1 MPDPSAGHVEMIP
14 LAQPDI
20 TDAERDA
27 VLAVLQTPTLTMGP
41 QGKAFEAAM
50 ARFAGVRHAI
60 AANSGTSALH
70 LVVRAL
76 GIGEGDEAITTPFSF
91 IASSNCI
98 LFERARPV
106 FVDIEPRT
114 LCIDP
119 ERVER
124 AISPRTKAI
133 LAVDVFGHPA
143 DWGAL
148 TEIARRHELLLVED
162 SAESLGSTL
171 DGRRCGSF
179 GDAAV
184 FAFYPNKQITTGEG
198 GIVLT
203 NDEKTAKLCWSL
215 VSQGRDESGAWLQ
228 HPRLGYNY
236 RMDEMSAALGLAQL
250 SRITEIMAARTR
262 VASWYKEALQMVEGV
277 EPPYVAAGVTMSWF
291 VYVVRLDS
299 RFSALD
305 RARVMKGLQNE
316 GIGCRDYFQP
326 IHLQPFYRELLK
338 TKEGDFPV
346 TESVAQR
353 TIALPFYNQMTE
365 NEVQT
370 VVEALRDLVTSVGKV

>member
-1 MPDPSAGHVEMIP
+1 MTEERKPVRIP

-20 TDAERDA
+20 THAERRA
-27 VLAVLQTPTLTMGP
+27 VLDVLKTSTLAMGP
-41 QGKAFEAAM
+41 QVRAFEEALAS
-50 ARFAGVRHAI
+50 FAGVQHAI

-70 LVVRAL
+70 LAVRAL
-76 GIGEGDEAITTPFSF
+76 GIGAGDEVITTPFSF
-91 IASSNCI
+91 VASSNCL
-98 LFERARPV
+98 LFERAKPV
-106 FVDIEPRT
+106 FVDI
-114 LCIDP
+114 DP
-119 ERVER
+119 ENLCLDPCRVEA
-124 AISPRTKAI
+124 AITGATKAI

-143 DWGAL
+143 DWSEL
-148 TEIARRHELLLVED
+148 TRIARKRGLILIED
-162 SAESLGSTL
+162 SAESLGSKL
-171 DGRRCGSF
+171 GERRCGAF

-198 GIVLT
+198 GVVLT
-203 NDEKTAKLCWSL
+203 SNEELAKLCWSL
-215 VSQGRDESGAWLQ
+215 VSQGRDESGAWLL

-277 EPPYVAAGVTMSWF
+277 EAPYVAAGVTMSWF

-299 RFSALD
+299 QFSAVD
-305 RARVMKGLQNE
+305 RARVMKGLQDE

-353 TIALPFYNQMTE
+353 TFALPFFNRMTQ

-370 VVEALRDLVTSVGKV
+370 VVEALRELVTSVGKV

>member
-1 MPDPSAGHVEMIP
+1 MLRIP

-20 TDAERDA
+20 TNADREA
-27 VLAVLQTPTLTMGP
+27 VLAVLRTPNLAMGP
-41 QGKAFEAAM
+41 QVRAFEQAVAAF
-50 ARFAGVRHAI
+50 ARVRDAI

-70 LVVRAL
+70 LVVRSL
-76 GIGEGDEAITTPFSF
+76 GIGEGDEVITTPFSF
-91 IASSNCI
+91 VASSNCL

-106 FVDIEPRT
+106 FVDIDPKT
-114 LCIDP
+114 LCLDP
-119 ERVER
+119 DRVEG
-124 AISPRTKAI
+124 AITKATRAI

-143 DWGAL
+143 DWDAL
-148 TEIARRHELLLVED
+148 TEIARRHKLLLIED

-179 GDAAV
+179 GDAGV

-215 VSQGRDESGAWLQ
+215 VSQGRDESGDWLQ

-250 SRITEIMAARTR
+250 RRIEEILAARAR
-262 VASWYKEALQMVEGV
+262 VAAWYAEALASVKAV
-277 EPPYVAAGVTMSWF
+277 DVPYVAPGVTMSWF
-291 VYVVRLDS
+291 VYVVRLTEGFT
-299 RFSALD
+299 RED
-305 RARVMKGLQNE
+305 RDRVLRGLE
-316 GIGCRDYFQP
+316 VRGIGCRNYFQP
-326 IHLQPFYRELLK
+326 IHLQPFYRDLLG

-346 TESVAQR
+346 TESVAAR
-353 TIALPFYNQMTE
+353 TIALPFFNRMTE

>member
-1 MPDPSAGHVEMIP
+1 MIP

-262 VASWYKEALQMVEGV
+262 VASWYREALLKVEGV
-277 EPPYVAAGVTMSWF
+277 KVPSVSAGVMMSWF
-291 VYVVRLDS
+291 VYVVRLDP
-299 RFSALD
+299 RFSASD

-316 GIGCRDYFQP
+316 GIECRDYFQP
-326 IHLQPFYRELLK
+326 IHLQPFYRELLG

-346 TESVAQR
+346 TESIAQR
-353 TIALPFYNQMTE
+353 TVALPFYNRLSQDD
-365 NEVQT
+365 VQY
-370 VVEALRDLVTSVGKV
+370 VAGVLGELVASVGKV